1 MYASYI
7 LKMCCISQYFV
18 PDVIPGIWQSII
30 MKKKSI
36 DLNWIGKAAQ
46 IVFKAKQSHMFR
58 AKMPYFL

>member
-7 LKMCCISQYFV
+7 LKMCCISYYFV
-18 PDVIPGIWQSII
+18 PDVIPGIWLLL

-36 DLNWIGKAAQ
+36 DLNWIRKAAQ